1 MSQANL
7 SGSSVEEDDVFS
19 SQFAALLK
27 PIRELTKQGF
37 WELNIAD
44 KLEEY
49 VQYIQDLRIEVNVNG
64 EQMKLDFAKAAMVV
78 QNSTQIYSK
87 KVEQLWLLLQEVIDF
102 LSSNGNSNEND
113 ENQMPGSK
121 PKKNSRKR
129 HHKGDIDLLTESIP
143 LKLRKFGSKLKKRG
157 SKDIKKLQT
166 LPYEILQLEDV
177 IGSSNPI
184 KIKLYTLSNEHLGYP
199 SDLRSNFPFDPHNL
213 FLKIHHAHGIISHS
227 EAFGE
232 NQGEHCDANLL
243 QNEPAAAAAQTDS
256 DDLEL
261 EDQVPNLD
269 DWQND
274 VEPVS
279 GSEIIPPTIE
289 EHENSTGINKKVVD
303 RMRLRDRIPAPIP
316 LENRE
321 VIDPWSGLE
330 PYSDGDAVAK
340 PCGHP
345 IRCKVPLSLRKRKE
359 VGKEPKYEESLVDI
373 DEFLG
378 KCQMLK
384 KPVLKCCQPDPEFWE
399 DYVHFTKTTGTT
411 IKKQQKIRPERGN
424 IPEGMGELHRDDL
437 INNDDQDND
446 GADGEDRCNDSGAF
460 DFSSDSFHAED
471 PVGFTS
477 PTKEMDESKQ
487 FFELVQQFMAEY
499 TASAKEFVTSTEST
513 RRVQAWHEMIQPRL
527 QEAESRRDFDIHLYG
542 SRIIEEFGSKASIG
556 SQCAF
561 TKIVRDQPK
570 NEVARYFL
578 ATLQLANAYN
588 VEIQLQ
594 DALSLDGVELK
605 LLSRERHHEHMDGF
619 V

>member
-87 KVEQLWLLLQEVIDF
+87 KVEQLWLLLQEVIEF
-102 LSSNGNSNEND
+102 LSSNGNINENE
-113 ENQMPGSK
+113 ENQISGAK
-121 PKKNSRKR
+121 PKKNSRRR
-129 HHKGDIDLLTESIP
+129 HHKGDIDLLTEPVP
-143 LKLRKFGSKLKKRG
+143 LKFRKFGSKLKKRG
-157 SKDIKKLQT
+157 SKDTKKMQI
-166 LPYEILQLEDV
+166 LPYEILQLEEV
-177 IGSSNPI
+177 IGSSNPL

-213 FLKIHHAHGIISHS
+213 FLKIHHAYGIISHS
-227 EAFGE
+227 ETHGE
-232 NQGEHCDANLL
+232 NQGEHCDADLI
-243 QNEPAAAAAQTDS
+243 QNEPIAAVTPINS
-256 DDLEL
+256 DEIEL
-261 EDQVPNLD
+261 EDQIPNLD

-274 VEPVS
+274 VDHVS
-279 GSEIIPPTIE
+279 GSEIIPPAIE
-289 EHENSTGINKKVVD
+289 EHENSIDMNGRVVD
-303 RMRLRDRIPAPIP
+303 RMRLRDRIPPPIP
-316 LENRE
+316 SENQE

-330 PYSDGDAVAK
+330 PYSDGDTVAK
-340 PCGHP
+340 PCGLP

-411 IKKQQKIRPERGN
+411 IKKQQKIRPERN
-424 IPEGMGELHRDDL
+424 IPAEIGELHRDDL
-437 INNDDQDND
+437 INNNDEDND
-446 GADGEDRCNDSGAF
+446 GPDGEDRFNDSGAL
-460 DFSSDSFHAED
+460 DFSSGSFHAED
-471 PVGFTS
+471 PVGSTS
-477 PTKEMDESKQ
+477 PTRELDESKQ

-542 SRIIEEFGSKASIG
+542 SRIIEEFGSKAAIG
-556 SQCAF
+556 SQCSF

-605 LLSRERHHEHMDGF
+605 LLSRERHHEHIDGF